1 MKQLFFALLLVCAVA
16 CSSPVEKYIENDFAH
31 VVRHD
36 NLDNEIK
43 NEIKRITDSLTN
55 LSNSLYPEIKEY
67 STLKAQADRMEKD
80 LRNRVANF
88 NRTRNYK
95 YIVNIG
101 PDNDRY
107 MAVRAKANKASS
119 KAKPYTNHQYKQLKA
134 LKAALS
140 KVDAKT
146 LLDTPELTKNATMT
160 MEYILVNLVGAPNN
174 LAKPTDED
182 IKIFAEELIKTHL
195 VDNPTPA
202 IKAYNFQK
210 DKGIWYVS
218 LTDGTQ
224 YFLSAIKC
232 ENGSYEYQ
240 YKVTDNPFS
249 VE

>member
-1 MKQLFFALLLVCAVA
+1 MKQIFFALLVVCAVA

-31 VVRHD
+31 VVRQD

-43 NEIKRITDSLTN
+43 DEIKRITDSLTN
-55 LSNSLYPEIKEY
+55 LSKTLYPEIKEY

-80 LRNRVANF
+80 LRTRVANF

-101 PDNDRY
+101 PDNDKY
-107 MAVRAKANKASS
+107 MAIRAKANKAGN
-119 KAKPYTNHQYKQLKA
+119 KARPFTNHQSKQMKA
-134 LKAALS
+134 LKAAMNE
-140 KVDAKT
+140 VDAKA
-146 LLDTPELTKNATMT
+146 LLNTPELEKNATMT
-160 MEYILVNLVGAPNN
+160 MEYILTNLVGAPNN
-174 LAKPTDED
+174 LAKPTAED
-182 IKIFAEELIKTHL
+182 VKLFAKELITSYL
-195 VDNPTPA
+195 VDNPTPT

-210 DKGIWYVS
+210 EQKIWYVS

-232 ENGSYEYQ
+232 EDGSYDYQ

-249 VE
+249 VN